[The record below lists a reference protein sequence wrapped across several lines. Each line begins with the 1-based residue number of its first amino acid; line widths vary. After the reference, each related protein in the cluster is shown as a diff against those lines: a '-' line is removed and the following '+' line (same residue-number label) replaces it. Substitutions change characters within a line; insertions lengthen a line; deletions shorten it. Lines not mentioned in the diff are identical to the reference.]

1 MNLLE
6 LGNINS
12 TTRSSNGH
20 LSFRELESR
29 IFKEEI
35 KDSKDIREN
44 VIKLAKIV
52 KDKSKK

>member
-1 MNLLE
+1 MNFIE

-20 LSFRELESR
+20 LSYRELESK

-35 KDSKDIREN
+35 KESKDIREN
-44 VIKLAKIV
+44 IIKLAKIV
-52 KDKSKK
+52 

>member
-6 LGNINS
+6 FGNINS
-12 TTRSSNGH
+12 TTRSSNGQF
-20 LSFRELESR
+20 SFRELESR

-35 KDSKDIREN
+35 KDSKSIREN

-52 KDKSKK
+52 KDRSKK